1 MLRMSLPLLTFH
13 SFTMLLAAP
22 YKKKCKI
29 FSIFRKYLFHVN
41 SSKITISDQFLLRL
55 NRFKTNHEKFGVF
68 NDKLR

>member
-22 YKKKCKI
+22 YEKKMQNL
-29 FSIFRKYLFHVN
+29 FFRKYLFHVN
-41 SSKITISDQFLLRL
+41 SSKITISNQFLLRL
-55 NRFKTNHEKFGVF
+55 NHIKTNHEKFGVF

>member
-22 YKKKCKI
+22 YKKCKI

-55 NRFKTNHEKFGVF
+55 NRIKTHHEKFGVF